1 MQDYIILT
9 DSTADLPKELVD
21 ELDIQV
27 EPMTYIID
35 GKEYSDKPLEDDVA
49 IRDFYRLL
57 REGKQS
63 TTSQVN
69 QLRFEDIFD
78 AILKQGQD
86 LLYIAF
92 SSALSGTAEQATHA
106 AEALQPKY
114 PDRKIIVVDS
124 LCASLGEGMMVYYA
138 ANMRKEGKSIDE
150 VAEFVRSQRL
160 HLCHWFTVDDLNH
173 LKRGGRVSPTAALVG
188 TMLGIKPILH
198 VDNEGRLIPVSKVR
212 GRRKSLDDLVE
223 RARQTIIDPEQQTV
237 FISHGDCEQDALYI
251 KQQVME
257 KIGVKQIYINYIGPV
272 IGSHSGQGTVALFF
286 FGSKR

>member
-35 GKEYSDKPLEDDVA
+35 GKEYSDQPLEDDVA
-49 IRDFYRLL
+49 IRGFYRLL

-86 LLYIAF
+86 VLYIAF

-114 PDRKIIVVDS
+114 P
-124 LCASLGEGMMVYYA
+124 E
-138 ANMRKEGKSIDE
+138 
-150 VAEFVRSQRL
+150 
-160 HLCHWFTVDDLNH
+160 
-173 LKRGGRVSPTAALVG
+173 
-188 TMLGIKPILH
+188 
-198 VDNEGRLIPVSKVR
+198 
-212 GRRKSLDDLVE
+212 
-223 RARQTIIDPEQQTV
+223 
-237 FISHGDCEQDALYI
+237 
-251 KQQVME
+251 
-257 KIGVKQIYINYIGPV
+257 
-272 IGSHSGQGTVALFF
+272 
-286 FGSKR
+286 

>member
-35 GKEYSDKPLEDDVA
+35 GKEYSDQPLEDDVA

>member
-35 GKEYSDKPLEDDVA
+35 GKEYSDQPLEDDVA
-49 IRDFYRLL
+49 IRGFYRLL

-86 LLYIAF
+86 VLYIAF

>member
-35 GKEYSDKPLEDDVA
+35 GKEYSDQPLEDDVA
-49 IRDFYRLL
+49 IRGFYRLL

-86 LLYIAF
+86 VLYIAF

-237 FISHGDCEQDALYI
+237 FISHGDCEQDVLYI

>member
-35 GKEYSDKPLEDDVA
+35 GKEYADQPLEDDLV
-49 IRDFYRLL
+49 IKGFYRLL

-86 LLYIAF
+86 VLYIAF